1 LFDSWPQKLII
12 ERVHNGDVSSFIH
25 ANENV
30 MPFVIFEPQE
40 SDKENYSKLVKFL
53 SEKNIVIFFIYIY
66 LFIYL
71 FICLFVYLFIFLFI
85 NFFINYEHEFVYI

>member
-1 LFDSWPQKLII
+1 MFDSWPQKLII
-12 ERVHNGDVSSFIH
+12 ERVHNGDVSNFIQ

-53 SEKNIVIFFIYIY
+53 SEKNIVIIFIY
-66 LFIYL
+66 LFIYIFIL
-71 FICLFVYLFIFLFI
+71 FYFILFYLFI
-85 NFFINYEHEFVYI
+85 